1 MSAGART
8 MTLEQKTPSPL
19 EVGTRPASEVE
30 INQAFFQKRAGKCCG
45 IHRDSRL
52 KVFYYLGG
60 LLILFDPI
68 KQRVDQRVL
77 VG

>member
-1 MSAGART
+1 MPAAART
-8 MTLEQKTPSPL
+8 MTLEQKTPTSL
-19 EVGTRPASEVE
+19 EVGTRPAGEVR
-30 INQAFFQKRAGKCCG
+30 INPAFFQERAGKCCG
-45 IHRDSRL
+45 IHRESRL

-68 KQRVDQRVL
+68 EQRVDQRVL